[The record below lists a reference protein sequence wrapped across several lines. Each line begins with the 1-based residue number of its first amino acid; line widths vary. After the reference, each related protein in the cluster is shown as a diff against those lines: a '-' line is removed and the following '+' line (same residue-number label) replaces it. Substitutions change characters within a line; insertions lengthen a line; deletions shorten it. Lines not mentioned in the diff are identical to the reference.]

1 MLKDGTNMTEHESAP
16 EMTATPQAAVPAE
29 PSAEGLYPTFHY
41 QTLFLSDLH
50 LGSDKTAAPYLYEFL
65 THLDF
70 KTLKTIYLVG
80 DVVGGWERQGEKQ
93 HALPEM
99 EKRILDVL
107 NYAADQGITVHFLP
121 GNHDEKLRPMLDKLQ
136 NRRSNKTFAKSV
148 EFSNET
154 FYETEGPDKKRIKIV
169 HGDQHDPDLFVK
181 PWFRPITFLTSA
193 AYDLMVKVN
202 YDVSDFMYQRFGY
215 HVSFAKPLKN
225 SFKSV
230 IGYFFS
236 HDSLL
241 NGLRETGY
249 DGILMG
255 HTHMAGTKE
264 FDTNGRKSYLIND
277 GDWVESSTAAYVD
290 NPAELPKIINYKSE
304 REKLGFGDLPDVD
317 DEHPACFAAMRG
329 RTMRQVR
336 LMHRMWPGRNRT
348 KVFKEY
354 THALYKYVEHQQQ
367 RVNLQEIQKT
377 LVDTGIFPP
386 AARVKLNAIFAETNA
401 GSYLAQKRG
410 LRDIFDKNHAGLPL
424 EGNDLIFVRTVTREF
439 SLRAERKMRKHLEV
453 VRSMADKMDY
463 RMPQTMAVRKKRP
476 VAPA

>member
-1 MLKDGTNMTEHESAP
+1 
-16 EMTATPQAAVPAE
+16 MTALPPALPAE
-29 PSAEGLYPTFHY
+29 PSAQGLYPTFRYH
-41 QTLFLSDLH
+41 TLFLSDLH

-70 KTLKTIYLVG
+70 KSLKAIYLVG
-80 DVVGGWERQGEKQ
+80 DVVGGWERQGDKQ

-121 GNHDEKLRPMLDKLQ
+121 GNHDEKLRPLLGQLQ
-136 NRRSNKTFAKSV
+136 NRKSHKTFHGNV
-148 EFSNET
+148 LFSNET
-154 FYETEGPDKKRIKIV
+154 FYETEGDDKKRIKVV

-193 AYDLMVKVN
+193 AYDLMVKIN
-202 YDVSDFMYQRFGY
+202 YDVSDFMYGRFGY

-241 NGLRETGY
+241 NGLQETGF

-255 HTHMAGTKE
+255 HTHMAGVKE
-264 FDTNGRKSYLIND
+264 FDANGRKSYLIND

-290 NPAELPKIINYKSE
+290 DPTQLPKILNYKSE
-304 REKLGFGDLPDVD
+304 REKLGFGDLPDID

-336 LMHRMWPGRNRT
+336 LMHRMWPGRNRAKLFT
-348 KVFKEY
+348 EY
-354 THALYKYVEHQQQ
+354 TRAIYKYAEHQQSRLQ
-367 RVNLQEIQKT
+367 LQEIQKN
-377 LVDTGIFPP
+377 LVETGLFPP
-386 AARVKLNAIFAETNA
+386 AARRKLNEIFEETNA

-410 LRDIFDKNHAGLPL
+410 LRDIFTKNHADRPL

-439 SLRAERKMRKHLEV
+439 SLRAERKMRKHMQNI
-453 VRSMADKMDY
+453 RGMAAKLDY
-463 RMPQTMAVRKKRP
+463 GMPEIMPLKKDRQHTP
-476 VAPA
+476 R